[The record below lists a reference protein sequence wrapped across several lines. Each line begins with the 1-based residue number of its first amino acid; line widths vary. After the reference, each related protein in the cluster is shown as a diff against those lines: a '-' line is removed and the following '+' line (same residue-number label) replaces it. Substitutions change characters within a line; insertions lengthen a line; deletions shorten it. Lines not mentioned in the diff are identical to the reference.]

1 MDSCRCA
8 EEPETRADEVA
19 AAAERE
25 RGADAGGA
33 RRRGCIPENNFE
45 ISLLIFDIEQSGDL
59 GI

>member
-1 MDSCRCA
+1 M
-8 EEPETRADEVA
+8 A

-33 RRRGCIPENNFE
+33 RRRGCFPESNFQT
-45 ISLLIFDIEQSGDL
+45 SLLIFDIEQSGDS